1 MKAENPVASVTVEVL
16 ASTIGLDMP
25 ADADVVLLGRE
36 LGLESTPDKVTYG
49 TEAGVFT
56 AGGIPCVVC
65 GPGDIGDAHR
75 ADESIALDQ
84 LADCETF
91 LARLIAHLRVSR

>member
-1 MKAENPVASVTVEVL
+1 MQLGVA
-16 ASTIGLDMP
+16 
-25 ADADVVLLGRE
+25 

-49 TEAGVFT
+49 TEAGVYT

-75 ADESIALDQ
+75 PDESIALDQ
-84 LADCETF
+84 LAECEAF
-91 LARLIAHLRVSR
+91 LARLIDELRV

>member
-1 MKAENPVASVTVEVL
+1 MKAENGVIGGDGSGGVHGRTGRSGGRRGRATGVA
-16 ASTIGLDMP
+16 
-25 ADADVVLLGRE
+25 

-49 TEAGVFT
+49 TEAGVYT

-75 ADESIALDQ
+75 PDESIALDQ
-84 LADCETF
+84 LAECGPS
-91 LARLIAHLRVSR
+91 SRG